1 MWKLTVDSPRRQQRP
16 QRTSRSCSRRLASG
30 ADHSGRGANHRCHG
44 PVSGA
49 QRHRSPPRRGKE
61 RCRRDARFD
70 RFTRATAHINLEGL
84 VLDRE
89 VRDLRDQFVT
99 SNYAKVPYNKSL
111 KESIM
116 ASTRTMSTNRS
127 GAACTEQGHHHV
139 LGRGSETE
147 IFDGSLDRP
156 PSSYSLL
163 RRATITARCEPELHG
178 RESRRCHSRLRIRRE
193 SPSRAPSSW
202 SRVGSGDVTM

>member
-1 MWKLTVDSPRRQQRP
+1 VELITVDGEQITDAMALFLEPNAIVRR
-16 QRTSRSCSRRLASG
+16 
-30 ADHSGRGANHRCHG
+30 HG
-44 PVSGA
+44 VGT
-49 QRHRSPPRRGKE
+49 
-61 RCRRDARFD
+61 RDVVETPGFD

-139 LGRGSETE
+139 LGRVIG
-147 IFDGSLDRP
+147 D
-156 PSSYSLL
+156 
-163 RRATITARCEPELHG
+163 
-178 RESRRCHSRLRIRRE
+178 IRRL
-193 SPSRAPSSW
+193 A
-202 SRVGSGDVTM
+202 